1 MANFTASRLG
11 YVNNTGTANYANLN
25 ALFLKVFS
33 GEVLS
38 AFRKATV
45 FENLHT
51 VRTIASGK
59 SAQFPIIGLSSTAYH
74 TPGTQLT
81 GNAIKHAEATINID
95 DKLVSNVFIAD
106 IDEAKNHYDIRSQY
120 STEMGNALAYTFD
133 QNVAAMVAQAART
146 ATNFNTD
153 LPGGTRVKIV
163 ASSKAAITGAQL
175 ATAMFSAAQQM
186 DENNLPEN
194 DRYCVMAPA
203 EYYKLAQV
211 TDVINRDWGGQG
223 AYADGTVLK
232 VAGLHIIKS
241 NHLPTTNRSA
251 ATGENN
257 TYHANFTDSVSLVFN
272 KQAVG
277 TVKLMDLKM
286 EQTGSD
292 VHALWQGTFMVGSMA
307 HGSGVLRPDCA
318 IEIYTATS

>member
-1 MANFTASRLG
+1 MTVSRLG
-11 YVNNTGTANYANLN
+11 LVNNTGSGYD

-51 VRTIASGK
+51 VRTISSGK
-59 SAQFPIIGLSSTAYH
+59 SAQFPIIGLSSTSYH

-81 GNAIKHAEATINID
+81 GAAIKHAEATVNID
-95 DKLVSNVFIAD
+95 DKLVSQVFLAD
-106 IDEAKNHYDIRSQY
+106 IDEAKNHYDVRSQY
-120 STEMGNALAYTFD
+120 STEMGNAFAYKFD
-133 QNVAAMVAQAART
+133 QNVAATIAQAART
-146 ATNFNTD
+146 STNFNTD
-153 LPGGTRVKIV
+153 LPGGTRIKIV
-163 ASSKAAITGAQL
+163 AANKAAVTGANL
-175 ATAMFSAAQQM
+175 VTALWTAAEKM
-186 DENNLPEN
+186 DINNVPEDN
-194 DRYCVMAPA
+194 RYVVLGPT
-203 EYYKLAQV
+203 EYYKLAQT
-211 TDVINRDWGGQG
+211 TDVLNRDWGGSG

-232 VAGLHIIKS
+232 VAGISIIKS

-251 ATGENN
+251 VTGENN
-257 TYHANFTDSVSLVFN
+257 TYHANYTDNVGLVFN

-307 HGSGVLRPDCA
+307 HGTGVLRPDCA
-318 IEIYTATS
+318 VEIYWATS